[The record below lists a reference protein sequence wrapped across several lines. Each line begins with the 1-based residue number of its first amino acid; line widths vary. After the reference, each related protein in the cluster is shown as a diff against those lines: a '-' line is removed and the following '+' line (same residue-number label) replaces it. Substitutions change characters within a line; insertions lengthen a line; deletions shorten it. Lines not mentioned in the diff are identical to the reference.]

1 MLISIVIPTYNRAH
15 YLLECVNSI
24 LKQSHT
30 EFEVLIISD
39 GSTDNSKEEIAKL
52 NDPRIKFI
60 ELDRNYGYP
69 AKARNEGIK
78 LSKGDFIAF
87 CDDDDLWHEDK
98 LKKQIEVINRGYN
111 FTFSGY
117 KFLDKSKGISY
128 EFYLNFIVRLIINV
142 MHPKLSYF
150 LLSLTSPIVNSSVL
164 VQKSLISK
172 IMFNESISFRAS
184 EDYQL
189 WIQIYD
195 TSKPFYIIEE
205 LVTYRIHENNISNN
219 FIANLNRCLLVFKNF
234 TPKNANQMLFKNFGV
249 FFYSLRIFLKNNLLS
264 N

>member
-1 MLISIVIPTYNRAH
+1 MLISIVIPTYNRVK

-30 EFEVLIISD
+30 EFEVIIISD

-52 NDPRIKFI
+52 NDSRIKFI

-69 AKARNEGIK
+69 ARARNEGIK
-78 LSKGDFIAF
+78 LSKGDYIAF
-87 CDDDDLWHEDK
+87 CDDDDLWNEDK
-98 LKKQIEVINRGYN
+98 LKKQIDLINQGCN
-111 FTFSGY
+111 FVFSDY
-117 KFLDKSKGISY
+117 KFLNKSKGLLY
-128 EFYLNFIVRLIINV
+128 KFYLNFVVRVIINV

-150 LLSLTSPIVNSSVL
+150 FLSLTNPIVNSSVI
-164 VQKSLISK
+164 VKKSLISK
-172 IMFNESISFRAS
+172 IMFDESISFRAS

-195 TSKPFYIIEE
+195 TSKPFYITEE
-205 LVTYRIHENNISNN
+205 LVIYRIHENNISEN

-234 TPKNANQMLFKNFGV
+234 IPKNLNQRLFKNLGV
-249 FFYSLRIFLKNNLLS
+249 FFYSLRILFKK
-264 N
+264 